1 MLLEVW
7 LTEDFSLLCS
17 ATARRRRTVPSSAA
31 SLPASLSSSKTSA
44 DGTWRGECLSP
55 SRGEPL
61 RGRRRAH
68 NPTARVGR
76 LQSYTWTSA
85 VESRG
90 GAPSAVT
97 TVKFGGDDR
106 PSVRW
111 NTLIWVSHF
120 FHRVIIRIYVVVG
133 SVAVAVDVVW
143 RWFLSSPKIN
153 DVSSI
158 SVEISQICYSYWVR
172 NSMHMTNCSINKP
185 KIIFTGQSFSM
196 VIFLKNLSIP
206 PNGYMFFFSDLASKQ
221 WHNAWLIAHGVT

>member
-1 MLLEVW
+1 MILRTGVATVTAAAKEKVRWSNWYSRVLKLLMDEHWNCALEVW
-7 LTEDFSLLCS
+7 HTEDFSLLCS

-120 FHRVIIRIYVVVG
+120 FHRVIIRIYAVVG
-133 SVAVAVDVVW
+133 CRCSMTIIPIISKNKW
-143 RWFLSSPKIN
+143 RFFN
-153 DVSSI
+153 I
-158 SVEISQICYSYWVR
+158 SWNQSNWV
-172 NSMHMTNCSINKP
+172 IE
-185 KIIFTGQSFSM
+185 
-196 VIFLKNLSIP
+196 
-206 PNGYMFFFSDLASKQ
+206 
-221 WHNAWLIAHGVT
+221 